1 MNNSIRYSSLEN
13 LEEYVLNLGEKKF
26 RAKQLY
32 DWVFKRG
39 ITSYDDISNLP
50 KSLINSLRNDFA
62 LPNIKIKDIQ
72 IDDEDDSKKYLLEL
86 DDKACIEAVLMPHID
101 DNSSSIC
108 LSTQVGC
115 PINCSFCATGKQ
127 GFTRN
132 LSFDE
137 FVSQFLIIKN
147 YCDRISNIVIMGQG
161 EPFLNYDNVVNAM
174 HFFNA
179 SECVNI
185 GARKIT
191 VSTSGLIEGIKKF
204 TNIEEQYR
212 LAVSLHSCDQIT
224 REQIMPIA
232 KNNNLKDLKK
242 VLIEYNEKTNRR
254 VTLEYLL
261 LQHINESVEDAKK
274 LVKFCEGLNC
284 NVNILDYNEVPG
296 VEFKAVDKHSKQRFI
311 DYLTSNGLNV
321 ACRTSRGKNI
331 AGACGQL
338 ANTHK

>member
-1 MNNSIRYSSLEN
+1 MDDSIRYSSLEN

-26 RAKQLY
+26 RAKQLH

-39 ITSYDDISNLP
+39 ITSYNEISNLP
-50 KSLINSLRNDFA
+50 KLLINSLKNDFA
-62 LPNIKIKDIQ
+62 LPNVNIKDIQ
-72 IDDEDDSKKYLLEL
+72 IDADDGSKKYLLEL
-86 DDKACIEAVLMPHID
+86 DDKSYIEAVLMPHLDD
-101 DNSSSIC
+101 DNCSIC

-132 LSFDE
+132 LTFDE
-137 FVSQFLIIKN
+137 IVSQFLIVN
-147 YCDRISNIVIMGQG
+147 NDCENISNIVIMGQG

-174 HFFNA
+174 HFFNT

-204 TNIEEQYR
+204 SDINEQYR

-232 KNNNLKDLKK
+232 KKNNLKDLKK
-242 VLIEYNEKTNRR
+242 ALIEYNEKTNRR

-261 LQHINESVEDAKK
+261 LQHINESFEDAKK
-274 LVKFCEGLNC
+274 LVAFCEGLNC
-284 NVNILDYNEVPG
+284 NINILDYNEVPD
-296 VEFKAVDKHSKQRFI
+296 VEFRTVDKHNKQRFL

-321 ACRTSRGKNI
+321 SCRTSRGKNI

>member
-1 MNNSIRYSSLEN
+1 MNDSIRYSSLEN

-50 KSLINSLRNDFA
+50 KTFINSLNNDFA
-62 LPNIKIKDIQ
+62 LPSIKIKDIQ
-72 IDDEDDSKKYLLEL
+72 TDADDGSKKYLLEL
-86 DDKACIEAVLMPHID
+86 DDKSYIETVLMLHLD
-101 DNSSSIC
+101 DNNCSIC

-132 LSFDE
+132 LTFDE
-137 FVSQFLIIKN
+137 IVSQLLVVKN
-147 YCDRISNIVIMGQG
+147 DCENISNIVIMGQG
-161 EPFLNYDNVVNAM
+161 EPFLNYYNVVNAM
-174 HFFNA
+174 HYFNT

-204 TNIEEQYR
+204 SDINEQYR

-232 KNNNLKDLKK
+232 KNNNLNDLKK
-242 VLIEYNEKTNRR
+242 ALIEYNEKTNRR

-274 LVKFCEGLNC
+274 LEAFCEGLNC
-284 NVNILDYNEVPG
+284 NINILDYNEVPG
-296 VEFKAVDKHSKQRFI
+296 VEFRAVDKYNKQRFLN
-311 DYLTSNGLNV
+311 YLTSNGLNV
-321 ACRTSRGKNI
+321 SCRISRGKNI

>member
-1 MNNSIRYSSLEN
+1 MNDSIRYNSLKN
-13 LEEYVLNLGEKKF
+13 LEEYTLSLGEKKF

-50 KSLINSLRNDFA
+50 KALINSLKNDFA
-62 LPNIKIKDIQ
+62 LPNIKVTDIQ
-72 IDDEDDSKKYLLEL
+72 IDSADNSKKYLLEL
-86 DDKACIEAVLMPHID
+86 DDGSCIETVLMPHID
-101 DNSSSIC
+101 DDSCSIC

-115 PINCSFCATGKQ
+115 PVNCSFCATGKQ
-127 GFTRN
+127 GFNRN
-132 LSFDE
+132 LTFDE
-137 FVSQFLIIKN
+137 IVSQFLIVCN
-147 YCDRISNIVIMGQG
+147 DCERISNIVIMGQG

-174 HFFNA
+174 HYFNK

-191 VSTSGLIEGIKKF
+191 VSTSGLVEGIKKF
-204 TNIEEQYR
+204 SNINEQYR

-232 KNNNLKDLKK
+232 KNNNLKDLKR
-242 VLIEYNEKTNRR
+242 VLLEYNENTNRR

-261 LQHINESVEDAKK
+261 LKHINESAEDAKK
-274 LVKFCEGLNC
+274 LVAFCEGLNC
-284 NVNILDYNEVPG
+284 NINVLDYNEVPG
-296 VEFKAVDKHSKQRFI
+296 VEFRAVDKHNKQRFL

-321 ACRTSRGKNI
+321 SCRTSRGKNI